1 MHKKT
6 VIDFKELGVR
16 QIFTDAIKE
25 LKTKDIKEVKPLLD
39 ELEAYQN
46 EGYYAVGYVSYEAA
60 PAFETKFQVIDGPL
74 MSEYLLY
81 FTVHETVQ
89 TEPIPLTYDPI
100 TLPKSWQELT
110 SAEEYKAAIE
120 HIHHHIRQGDTYQVN
135 YTVQLQ
141 QNLTADPFAIY
152 NRLVVEQNAHY
163 NAFIQHDDVSIIS
176 ISPELFFKKDG
187 DKLTTRP
194 MKGTT
199 NRGLTTETDLAQAR
213 WLAQDQKNRSENMM
227 IVDLLRN
234 DMNRISKIGS
244 EDVKSLCQVEQYST
258 VWQMTSTIETQLLT
272 NRSLCDVFQALFP
285 CGSITGA
292 PKIAT
297 MEIIKK
303 VEKQPRG
310 VYCGAI
316 GILVPQGPS
325 IFNVAIRTLQMEGTK
340 AIYGVGGGIT
350 WDSNWEAEYEETK
363 QKAAVLYRQNP
374 KFDLISTGR
383 IHQGKLLFLEEH
395 IKRLQ
400 ESSRY
405 FDYPFNAE
413 KAHNQATALCQ
424 SLDLDTDYRLKM
436 SLKKDGEL
444 KFEHSQLTNLS
455 DDFCQARL
463 VEQRHPLDS
472 PYTFFKTSYRPHLSI
487 ELHEQIYY
495 NHEGQLLETSIGNI
509 VLKIE
514 DQLYTPPVHLGL
526 LNGIYRQS
534 LIAENKLKEK
544 VLTVKDLK
552 QAQAIYG
559 CNAVRGLYELKVE
572 GNNYI

>member
-110 SAEEYKAAIE
+110 TAEEYKAAIE

-258 VWQMTSTIETQLLT
+258 VWQMTSTIETQLLP
-272 NRSLCDVFQALFP
+272 NSRLSDVFQALFP

-316 GILVPQGPS
+316 GILMPQGPS

-572 GNNYI
+572 EDNYI

>member
-16 QIFTDAIKE
+16 QIFTHAIKE
-25 LKTKDIKEVKPLLD
+25 IKTKDIKEVKSLINQI
-39 ELEAYQN
+39 EAYQ
-46 EGYYAVGYVSYEAA
+46 EKGYFAVGYVAYEASQ
-60 PAFETKFQVIDGPL
+60 AFEPKFQIFDSPL

-81 FTVHETVQ
+81 FTIHDTVQ
-89 TEPIPLTYDPI
+89 TESIPLAYEPVP
-100 TLPKSWQELT
+100 LPESWQELT

-120 HIHHHIRQGDTYQVN
+120 HIHHHIRQGNTYQIN
-135 YTVQLQ
+135 FTVQLQ
-141 QNLTADPFAIY
+141 QNITADPFAIY

-187 DKLTTRP
+187 DILTTRP

-199 NRGLTTETDLAQAR
+199 NRGLTTETDLKQAQ
-213 WLAQDQKNRSENMM
+213 WLAHDQKNRSENMM

-244 EDVKSLCQVEQYST
+244 ENVKRLCQVEQYST
-258 VWQMTSTIETQLLT
+258 VWQMTSTIETQLLP
-272 NRSLCDVFQALFP
+272 NSRLDDIFQALFP

-297 MEIIKK
+297 MAIIKN
-303 VEKQPRG
+303 VEKQARG

-316 GILVPQGPS
+316 GILLPNGPT
-325 IFNVAIRTLQMEGTK
+325 IFNVAIRTLQMQGNK

-350 WDSNWEAEYEETK
+350 WDSKWEAEYEETR
-363 QKAAVLYRQNP
+363 QKSAILYRQNP
-374 KFDLISTGR
+374 RFDLISTGR
-383 IHQGKLLFLEEH
+383 IHQGKLLHLKEH
-395 IKRLQ
+395 LNRLQ

-405 FDYPFNAE
+405 FAYPFNKKE
-413 KAHNQATALCQ
+413 VQNQVEDLCQ
-424 SLDLDTDYRLKM
+424 SLDFDTDYRLKL
-436 SLKKDGEL
+436 SLAKDGKL
-444 KFEHSQLTNLS
+444 TFEHAQLTELD

-463 VEQRHPLDS
+463 VKQTHPLNN
-472 PYTFFKTSYRPHLSI
+472 PYTYFKTSYRPHISLGP
-487 ELHEQIYY
+487 HEQIYY
-495 NHEGQLLETSIGNI
+495 NQKKELLETSIGNL
-509 VLKIE
+509 VLKIK

-534 LIAENKLKEK
+534 LIANNQVTEK
-544 VLTVKDLK
+544 VLTLEDLK

-559 CNAVRGLYELKVE
+559 CNAVRGLYELRVDF
-572 GNNYI
+572 

>member
-258 VWQMTSTIETQLLT
+258 VWQMTSTIETQLLP
-272 NRSLCDVFQALFP
+272 NSRLSDVFQALFP

-572 GNNYI
+572 EDNYI